1 MFALIYAHQTP
12 TSCPALF
19 VFRLVKS
26 SEYKILGCDVLA
38 AELHIQRQ
46 NDVSFIQLMASFC
59 AQHNYNQVENF
70 CVFTL
75 CIQLCALQIPIF
87 IPLNCFPNYVI
98 TALESQR
105 GVQVDGGH
113 TKCRMLTP
121 EADIPPVVGFR
132 YKINTLVEIQ
142 YTDIL
147 R

>member
-1 MFALIYAHQTP
+1 MCVYSLDP
-12 TSCPALF
+12 TLCPTNSNF
-19 VFRLVKS
+19 
-26 SEYKILGCDVLA
+26 YTI
-38 AELHIQRQ
+38 
-46 NDVSFIQLMASFC
+46 FIQFLS
-59 AQHNYNQVENF
+59 
-70 CVFTL
+70 
-75 CIQLCALQIPIF
+75 
-87 IPLNCFPNYVI
+87 FPNYVI